1 MPAININE
9 IITSAQRIVIIQ
21 ADNPDA
27 DSLGSALALEQI
39 LGSLGKQTYLYCGV
53 DIPDYLKY
61 LEGWS
66 RVLSDLPSQFDASI
80 IVDASTSSLLEK
92 LQEAN
97 QYQWL
102 ATKPCVVLDH
112 HAETDASIDVATIKL
127 IDASVSSTGE
137 LVYQLATE
145 LQWPLDTTSGS
156 CVMAAILGDTQGLTN
171 DLASAST
178 YRVMAGLLDLG
189 VDRVDLEERRRVLS
203 KMDPRIYKYKAM
215 LIQQTQFELDGL
227 LATVTIPDDQIKEYS
242 PLYNPGPLIQPDILQ
257 TEGVLIGIV
266 FKVYADGKIT
276 AMIRS
281 TAAAPIAGTV
291 AAHFG
296 GGGHPHAAG
305 FKIIDGTAFVDVY
318 RNCLGVVNT
327 EIQKL
332 NAETL

>member
-1 MPAININE
+1 MNISK
-9 IITSAQRIVIIQ
+9 IGALVAAAQKIVIIQ

-39 LGSLGKQTYLYCGV
+39 LESLGKQTYLYCGV

-66 RVLSDLPSQFDASI
+66 RVLPELPSQFDASI

-92 LQEAN
+92 LIETK

-102 ATKPCVVLDH
+102 GSKPCIVLDH
-112 HAETDASIDVATIKL
+112 HAETDSSIDVATVAH

-137 LVYQLATE
+137 LLYKLARE
-145 LQWPLDTTSGS
+145 LEWPVDSTSGDAM
-156 CVMAAILGDTQGLTN
+156 MAAILGDTQGLTN
-171 DLASAST
+171 DLASAQT
-178 YRVMAGLLDLG
+178 YRVVADLIDYG
-189 VDRVDLEERRRVLS
+189 VDRVALEERRRALS

-215 LIQQTQFELDGL
+215 LINQTSFELDGQ
-227 LATVTIPDDQIKEYS
+227 LATVVIPQDQINEYS

-257 TEGVLIGIV
+257 TVGVQVGIV
-266 FKVYADGKIT
+266 FKVYADSKIT

-281 TAAAPIAGTV
+281 TSGAPIAGTI

-305 FKIIDGTAFVDVY
+305 FKILDGTPFDEIY
-318 RNCLGVVNT
+318 RTCRKVVADALNELGAV
-327 EIQKL
+327 
-332 NAETL
+332 